1 MVPMPL
7 RKWRTLSF
15 SAMELLTRRQRFMTR
30 DRKPLYSMVAVTVA
44 DQTTACADK
53 KKGPA
58 AASPSNGKKGMPRYG
73 PDSVHSWMTAGAC
86 ALATFFGVGGRRSSG
101 FLYVAILDT
110 FNATRSQA
118 AWPIVLL
125 GGVLLLTGLV
135 AGPLAH
141 RYTARPVA
149 IVGGTIGALGLI
161 ASYFATNI
169 EYLVFSLGV
178 VHAIGSG
185 MLFVA
190 IPTVINEHFVRYK
203 GFAMGINFAGA
214 TMGTFVFPKFLQMAT
229 NQYGFKSALL
239 LFGALC
245 LNAVAFSLF
254 LRQPSWLKKKLKE
267 QKEEQVQVEKLR
279 GVKDTSGHTVNGGRI
294 AVPNGLAED
303 KTSRN
308 KIELVPGSFR
318 HGLTV
323 FSCPMFYVVMYSY
336 ISFSFAFECYISLL
350 VDFAIDRG
358 VSVSNA
364 VTVLS
369 TSSVVCL
376 VGRLILPVLADKG
389 YFTRQALMTVCL
401 ACIGCLYIMLPLV
414 ESYAMVFVMAVSI
427 GFCVG
432 IPVVL
437 FSVLCA
443 EYVGIERVSM
453 AFGMVSAS
461 AGMTSLVRPPI
472 IGYFRDMVGSYDNL
486 FHLCGSAVTLA
497 AIIWI
502 FVHIRLCATS
512 KHTST
517 LGNGTL
523 YDSEDA
529 SVKKNQP

>member
-1 MVPMPL
+1 M
-7 RKWRTLSF
+7 
-15 SAMELLTRRQRFMTR
+15 
-30 DRKPLYSMVAVTVA
+30 TVA
-44 DQTTACADK
+44 DQTSACADK
-53 KKGPA
+53 KEPA
-58 AASPSNGKKGMPRYG
+58 AASPSNGKKGIPRYG

-86 ALATFFGVGGRRSSG
+86 ALATFFGVAGRRSSG

-118 AWPIVLL
+118 AWPIILL

-161 ASYFATNI
+161 VSYFATNI
-169 EYLVFSLGV
+169 EYLVFSLGI
-178 VHAIGSG
+178 VHSIGSG

-214 TMGTFVFPKFLQMAT
+214 SMGTFVFPKFLEMAT

-267 QKEEQVQVEKLR
+267 QKEQQVQAEKLR
-279 GVKDTSGHTVNGGRI
+279 SVNDTSGH
-294 AVPNGLAED
+294 P
-303 KTSRN
+303 TSV
-308 KIELVPGSFR
+308 KKLEFVPGSFR

-336 ISFSFAFECYISLL
+336 IAFSFAFECYISLL

-369 TSSVVCL
+369 TSSVACL
-376 VGRLILPVLADKG
+376 VGRLTLPVLADKG

-414 ESYAMVFVMAVSI
+414 ESYAMVFVMAASI
-427 GFCVG
+427 AFCVG

-461 AGMTSLVRPPI
+461 AGMTSLARPPV
-472 IGYFRDMVGSYDNL
+472 IGYFRDEVGSYDNL
-486 FHLCGSAVTLA
+486 FRLCGSAVTLA

-502 FVHIRLCATS
+502 FVHIRLCVTS

-517 LGNGTL
+517 LGNDTFYG
-523 YDSEDA
+523 SEDA
-529 SVKKNQP
+529 SVKKKNQP